1 MVFVY
6 ITIALAVGV
15 AGGWFLNKFI
25 VTKRL
30 GDADTLARRIVLEA
44 RKEAQAQKKE
54 IILQGKDDLFNQK
67 REQENEFRDRERE
80 IKARERKLEDFGTR
94 LEEKAE
100 KLDAGLTKVN
110 VTLENQVVPR
120 VRTIES
126 CYLSTYER
134 YQSGAGK
141 MDSLEMDVDIIKKV
155 VSEHSKKLEK
165 LA

>member
-1 MVFVY
+1 MSDNELL
-6 ITIALAVGV
+6 LAFSSILDQKLAPVSAGLAKLRTAVEKVDEKVEKLDARVGRLEEKV
-15 AGGWFLNKFI
+15 EKLDARTGKLEEK
-25 VTKRL
+25 VEKLDTKVKRL
-30 GDADTLARRIVLEA
+30 DTKVD
-44 RKEAQAQKKE
+44 Q
-54 IILQGKDDLFNQK
+54 
-67 REQENEFRDRERE
+67 
-80 IKARERKLEDFGTR
+80 